1 MIDAINQLGL
11 VARRVEDREYAGKP
25 ATVVRLEQ
33 TFPTTIDDL
42 WDVLTNVERIPRW
55 FLPISGDLRLGGTY
69 QLQGNASGTITACE
83 APRSFD
89 ATWEFGGGVSWIEV
103 RLTEIGAE
111 QTRVSLAH
119 IAHPEAHWNQFGPG
133 AVGIGWDGGFLG
145 LATHL
150 ATGADATADSL
161 TWMVS
166 DEGKAFYRASGHAW
180 IAADIAAGA
189 QAEDATTRGLATIAF
204 YTGESAG

>member
-11 VARRVEDREYAGKP
+11 VVRRVEDREFQGKP

-33 TFPTTIDDL
+33 TFPTGIDDL

-55 FLPISGDLRLGGTY
+55 FLPISGDLRLGGSY

-83 APRSFD
+83 APRGFD

-103 RLTEIGAE
+103 RLTEVGAE

-119 IAHPEAHWNQFGPG
+119 IAHPEAHWDQFGPG
-133 AVGIGWDGGFLG
+133 AVGIGWDAGFLG
-145 LATHL
+145 LAIHL
-150 ATGADATADSL
+150 ATGSDAPAESEA
-161 TWMVS
+161 WMVS
-166 DEGKAFYRASGHAW
+166 EEGKAFYRASGEQW
-180 IAADIAAGA
+180 IAADIASGTPP
-189 QAEDATTRGLATIAF
+189 ETATPRGQSTIAF
-204 YTGESAG
+204 YTGESQ